1 MAFVAVVG
9 EDDVI
14 APGAVVQQRVVV
26 FPVSVVVVAFVDREV
41 GGLVEAA
48 EVEDVQ
54 VAAFVFD
61 GEVIPGRAGAF
72 RRDQII
78 VVAREAFVFA
88 AVAGGLGAPFAVVDV
103 VAFLALQA
111 VDLPGLAP

>member
-1 MAFVAVVG
+1 MASVAIVG
-9 EDDVI
+9 EDDVV
-14 APGAVVQQRVVV
+14 APGAVVQQSIVV

-72 RRDQII
+72 HGDQIV
-78 VVAREAFVFA
+78 VVAREAFVFP
-88 AVAGGLGAPFAVVDV
+88 AVAGGLGASFAFV
-103 VAFLALQA
+103 
-111 VDLPGLAP
+111 